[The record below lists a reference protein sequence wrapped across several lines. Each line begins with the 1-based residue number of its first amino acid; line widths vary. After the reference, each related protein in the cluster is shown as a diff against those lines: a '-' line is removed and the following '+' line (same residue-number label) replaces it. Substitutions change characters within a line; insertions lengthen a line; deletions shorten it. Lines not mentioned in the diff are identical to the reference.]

1 MHLPLD
7 VFGVSQY
14 LPNDHTK
21 NGCVDHEYFL
31 NCLLSKEAVQRLLQR
46 QMFLE
51 EGLLAS
57 VIRGLVLLPA
67 LRMIFSMVLHVAVYV
82 KGLLEVLDV
91 DRMPS
96 LLSYLLFADK
106 VHVEEAL
113 GGHDCSAT

>member
-67 LRMIFSMVLHVAVYV
+67 LRILFAVVLHVVVCV
-82 KGLLEVLDV
+82 KGRLGVLGV
-91 DRMPS
+91 DRAP
-96 LLSYLLFADK
+96 LLRSDLLFAAK
-106 VHVEEAL
+106 GHAEEAL